1 MNALWWLALPVVLLP
16 IWWHRQKRE
25 RPVTEHLATARFLP
39 PAAPRQQRVW
49 AWQDR
54 ALLLVRCL
62 LLITLIAFLAG
73 LVFAWRGD
81 TTIAADLEWLHQHER
96 EFKDG
101 ARITLEGDIAMPAA
115 MPQFRHRVELRPNAA
130 IKPPATRR
138 IAIVS
143 DSPRWKPMFAP
154 DRFVVVAQPD
164 ANTDLLIWDKP
175 QAPPADLRAPLWWV
189 TNAIAFPQLKNAPI
203 VDTAQGR
210 VWLVALPTDA
220 DAARALFERWQ
231 QMHYAPVPWPASAQV
246 LEPNPKAPMPA
257 GGSQLLAVLA
267 ILFALERLLAHVR
280 R

>member
-16 IWWHRQKRE
+16 VWWHRQKRE
-25 RPVTEHLATARFLP
+25 RPVTENLASARFLP

-73 LVFAWRGD
+73 LILPWRGD

-115 MPQFRHRVELRPNAA
+115 IPQFRHRVELRPNAVS
-130 IKPPATRR
+130 KPPAKRH

-143 DSPRWKPMFAP
+143 DSPRWEAMFAA
-154 DRFVVVAQPD
+154 DRFVVGTERD
-164 ANTDLLIWDKP
+164 ANTDLLIWDTP
-175 QAPPADLRAPLWWV
+175 QAPPASLRAPLWWV
-189 TNAIAFPQLKNAPI
+189 TDAGAFPQLKNAPI
-203 VDTAQGR
+203 VDTVQGR
-210 VWLVALPTDA
+210 VWLVTVPADA
-220 DAARALFERWQ
+220 DAARALFEHWQ
-231 QMHYAPVPWPASAQV
+231 QMHYPPLPWQASAQV
-246 LEPNPKAPMPA
+246 LAPNPQAPMPA
-257 GGSQLLAVLA
+257 GGSQLYAVLA